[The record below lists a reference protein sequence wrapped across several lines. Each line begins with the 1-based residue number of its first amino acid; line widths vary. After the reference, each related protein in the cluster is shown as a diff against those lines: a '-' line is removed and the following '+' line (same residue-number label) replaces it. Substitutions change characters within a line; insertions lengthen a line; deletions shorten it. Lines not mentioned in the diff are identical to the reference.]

1 MTTATTTPTTHVHCY
16 IEKENNDM
24 LSPPLT
30 PKEDHHTIVDPALCS
45 SSSVTTTTTSNN
57 SNRKG
62 FIHAYAQM
70 VPHLRPM
77 DSRMYGKR
85 STSSS
90 PTSSTS
96 IDWPTSTDENQQ
108 QIFTF
113 DLCKLFA
120 PLRSSKRKRQEYCDQ
135 KVQGSP
141 RSSFSSYHDD
151 QEEEEDQAIMTV
163 VADNPQENQ
172 IEDEDGQ
179 ESDFSSYSTVSSF
192 SSHSNNNN
200 TNNNNNNNNSK
211 KKSVSRKKAKTTKSF
226 NNNTNEKYRRRRS
239 NSNHSSNNN
248 GTGMKRNTRELSIK
262 GFTIEPQYL
271 FDNIDI
277 DIQDRDFY
285 PSKDWYPTTDRL
297 DHVPVD
303 INWKGKPLKLDNNDP
318 YFSRLHP
325 IEADV
330 ISHMRL
336 SPQLYLRC
344 KRSIIMAARE
354 FSLHGL
360 EFRKSDAQK
369 VCRIDVNKSS
379 RLWAAFNAYGWLKP
393 SPSTVN
399 T

>member
-1 MTTATTTPTTHVHCY
+1 MTTATTPATHVHCY

-45 SSSVTTTTTSNN
+45 SSVTTTSNN

-85 STSSS
+85 STASS
-90 PTSSTS
+90 PTSSS
-96 IDWPTSTDENQQ
+96 IDWPTSTDENQHQ

-120 PLRSSKRKRQEYCDQ
+120 PLRSSKRKRQEYDDQ
-135 KVQGSP
+135 EVQGSP

-151 QEEEEDQAIMTV
+151 QEEAQTIMTV
-163 VADNPQENQ
+163 ADNQQEKQ
-172 IEDEDGQ
+172 DEDEGQ

-200 TNNNNNNNNSK
+200 NNNNTSNSK
-211 KKSVSRKKAKTTKSF
+211 KKYVSRKKAKTTKSL

-239 NSNHSSNNN
+239 NSNHSSNN
-248 GTGMKRNTRELSIK
+248 GTVMKRNTRELSIK

-297 DHVPVD
+297 NHVPVD

-399 T
+399 